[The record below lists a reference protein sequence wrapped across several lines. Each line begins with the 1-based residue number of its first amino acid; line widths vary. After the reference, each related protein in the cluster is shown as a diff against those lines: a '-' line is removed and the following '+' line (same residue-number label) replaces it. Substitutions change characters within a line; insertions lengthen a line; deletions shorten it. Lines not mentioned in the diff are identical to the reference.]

1 MAQSILQSGVIPYWR
16 VERQWRVLLVSSRR
30 GRRWVAP
37 KGAIE
42 RGMTPWESAA
52 KEALEEAGVRGR
64 VAPKSLGEYQYRK
77 FGDLFVVQMYPL
89 LVTEVLDKWDEDFR
103 QRLWL
108 PPDEASKQ
116 IEEPELG
123 AMILAL
129 HQQLTPPRKLVAPH
143 PKRAKPAA
151 RANGRR

>member
-1 MAQSILQSGVIPYWR
+1 MEQSILQSGVIPYRR
-16 VERQWRVLLVSSRR
+16 VERQWRVLLVSSRS

-42 RGMTPWESAA
+42 RGMTPWDSAA

-64 VAPKSLGEYQYRK
+64 VAPQALGDYQYRK
-77 FGDLFVVQMYPL
+77 LRKLHVVRMFPL
-89 LVTEVLDKWDEDFR
+89 LVTEILEEWDEDFR

-108 PPDEASKQ
+108 PPEEASDK

-123 AMILAL
+123 ALILAL
-129 HQQLTPPRKLVAPH
+129 HQQLAPPRKLVV
-143 PKRAKPAA
+143 PKPKKTVTPK
-151 RANGRR
+151 NSRR